1 MASGDRVNAVGAD
14 LRSTRRVFE
23 TAAGEIGG
31 GVSAVQSS
39 PIGPQ
44 HTGRHF
50 HAIGEAYKAAVV
62 KVAQNIKPTDHEAGV
77 DTGYLESTAT
87 EYESSDQD
95 NAAIMKGVR

>member
-31 GVSAVQSS
+31 GVSAVKSS

-50 HAIGEAYKAAVV
+50 HAVGDAYKAAVV
-62 KVAQNIKPTDHEAGV
+62 KVAQNIKQFGV
-77 DTGYLESTAT
+77 KSGVVAGYLESTAT
-87 EYESSDQD
+87 EYESSDQG